1 MQTEPRPLPS
11 QLLEDL
17 GNFQSALELLGAE
30 QFLLETLGTQALGHV
45 QVALGVW
52 LALVR
57 RAATARGRHG
67 DHAAA
72 AERGCWVL
80 ERGAAHGP

>member
-11 QLLEDL
+11 QVLEDL
-17 GNFQSALELLGAE
+17 GTFQSELELLGAE
-30 QFLLETLGTQALGHV
+30 QFLLGTLSTQALGRV

-52 LALVR
+52 LTLVR
-57 RAATARGRHG
+57 RAATARGRPG
-67 DHAAA
+67 DYAAA

-80 ERGAAHGP
+80 ERSVAHGA

>member
-1 MQTEPRPLPS
+1 MHTKPRPLPS
-11 QLLEDL
+11 QLLGDVET
-17 GNFQSALELLGAE
+17 FQTELELLGAE
-30 QFLLETLGTQALGHV
+30 QFLLETPSARGFGHV

-67 DHAAA
+67 NHAAA

-80 ERGAAHGP
+80 ERGVAHGP